1 MRRINTHTWRVHLP
15 DGAAIAIHTMPTRPR
30 VARKV
35 VRYTD
40 GHVIASTAGGLVA
53 NFVHFDQDV
62 DANQPVRYVFA
73 VEALCRIGA
82 ITKEQRDAAFAHA
95 NEVGQRAARVEQAR
109 SIRQSIFALGLK
121 VPPALDRALTR
132 ITQQP

>member
-1 MRRINTHTWRVHLP
+1 MSTIHTWRVHLP
-15 DGAAIAIHTMPTRPR
+15 DGTAVAIHTMPTRPR

-40 GHVIASTAGGLVA
+40 GHVIASTASGQLVA

-73 VEALCRIGA
+73 VEALCRVGA
-82 ITKEQRDAAFAHA
+82 ITKAQRDAAFAHA

-109 SIRQSIFALGLK
+109 SIRQSIFALGLAM
-121 VPPALDRALTR
+121 PPSLDRALTR
-132 ITQQP
+132 ITQEQ

>member
-1 MRRINTHTWRVHLP
+1 MSTIHTWRVHLP
-15 DGAAIAIHTMPTRPR
+15 DGAAVEIRTMPTRPR
-30 VARKV
+30 VARRV

-40 GHVIASTAGGLVA
+40 GHVIASTSGGDLVA

-95 NEVGQRAARVEQAR
+95 NEVGQRAARIEQVR
-109 SIRQSIFALGLK
+109 SIRQSIFALGLAM
-121 VPPALDRALTR
+121 PPTLDRALTR
-132 ITQQP
+132 ITQQS